1 MHRRRLPLHL
11 ADHEIDLV
19 PMIDCIFLLLLF
31 FMLCGHLSV
40 TERVEQIT
48 VPPAKT
54 ATEIPPPA
62 DWHQEVINLGGGRAD
77 LPVRIRVGQVFDST
91 GLSREDGLVRL
102 RALLDRIHDF
112 NPSYHDTASGL
123 DLPQVVVELRADA
136 EVPWRTVQDV
146 QQVLADSI
154 DPRTGLPK
162 DRVRRPFVHLHFS
175 ARDPNEH

>member
-1 MHRRRLPLHL
+1 MRRRRLSLHL
-11 ADHEIDLV
+11 ADHEVDLV

-48 VPPAKT
+48 VPPART

-62 DWHQEVINLGGGRAD
+62 DWHHAVINLGGGRAD
-77 LPVRIRVGQVFDST
+77 LPVRIRVGQVFDSA
-91 GLSREDGLVRL
+91 GLSREEGLVRL

-112 NPSYHDTASGL
+112 TPTYADAGSGL
-123 DLPQVVVELRADA
+123 ALPRVVVELRADGEA
-136 EVPWRTVQDV
+136 PWHAVQEV

-154 DPRTGLPK
+154 DPRTGLPN
-162 DRVRRPFVHLHFS
+162 DGVRRPFVHLHFS
-175 ARDPNEH
+175 ARDPAER

>member
-1 MHRRRLPLHL
+1 MRRRRLPLHL
-11 ADHEIDLV
+11 ADHEVDLV

-48 VPPAKT
+48 VPPART
-54 ATEIPPPA
+54 ASEIPPPA
-62 DWHQEVINLGGGRAD
+62 AWHHEVVNLGGGRAD
-77 LPVRIRVGQVFDST
+77 LPTRIRVGQVFDSA
-91 GLSREDGLVRL
+91 GLSHEEGLARL

-112 NPSYHDTASGL
+112 NPTYHDAASGL
-123 DLPQVVVELRADA
+123 ELPQVVVELRADA
-136 EVPWRTVQDV
+136 QVPWRSVQEV

-162 DRVRRPFVHLHFS
+162 DAARRPFVHLHFS
-175 ARDPNEH
+175 ARDPAGR

>member
-1 MHRRRLPLHL
+1 MRRRRLPLHL

-54 ATEIPPPA
+54 ASEIPPPA
-62 DWHQEVINLGGGRAD
+62 DWHHEVINLGGGRAD
-77 LPVRIRVGQVFDST
+77 LPTRIRVGQAFDSA
-91 GLSREDGLVRL
+91 GLSREDSLVRL

-112 NPSYHDTASGL
+112 NPTYRDAAGL
-123 DLPQVVVELRADA
+123 ELPQVVIELRADA
-136 EVPWRTVQDV
+136 EVPWRTLQDV

-154 DPRTGLPK
+154 DPRTGLSK
-162 DRVRRPFVHLHFS
+162 DGARRPFVHLHFS
-175 ARDPNEH
+175 ARDPAER